1 MSEYVA
7 PGFVPAVPPGDEL
20 LPSAAVAGPVTGQ
33 AGTAAGAAQAV
44 RRAALEHATTGGPVV
59 SAAVAAALT
68 GVQVTAGTI
77 MTEPPVTWATPVLE
91 PEMRV
96 CLSCGITAPLQR
108 MFDAGYAF
116 YCDDIPGC
124 TDRVAAA
131 SHAASTRSGP
141 SVPAGVTTAPD
152 APPIVAGSAADEAPA
167 GLATSTSAT

>member
-1 MSEYVA
+1 MTEHTE
-7 PGFVPAVPPGDEL
+7 PGIVPAIPPGDEL
-20 LPSAAVAGPVTGQ
+20 FPSVPAGPVTGQ

-44 RRAALEHATTGGPVV
+44 RRAALDHATAVGDASPLVV
-59 SAAVAAALT
+59 TST
-68 GVQVTAGTI
+68 
-77 MTEPPVTWATPVLE
+77 PVTWATPVLP

-96 CLSCGITAPLQR
+96 CLSCGITAPVNR

>member
-1 MSEYVA
+1 MTEHTE
-7 PGFVPAVPPGDEL
+7 PGIVQAIPSGEEL
-20 LPSAAVAGPVTGQ
+20 LPSPAVAGPVTGQ
-33 AGTAAGAAQAV
+33 AGTPAGAAQAV
-44 RRAALEHATTGGPVV
+44 RRAALEHATAEVPVV

-68 GVQVTAGTI
+68 GIQVTPGDSA
-77 MTEPPVTWATPVLE
+77 PVTWATPVLP

-96 CLSCGITAPLQR
+96 CLSCGITAPVQR

-116 YCDDIPGC
+116 YCSDIPGC

-141 SVPAGVTTAPD
+141 SVPAGVTGETD
-152 APPIVAGSAADEAPA
+152 TPPIVAGSAADEAPA